1 MARPIPPERFGQLIE
16 AATKTF
22 VTRGY
27 RLTQMADI
35 AEALGVAKG
44 TLYGYVESKEALF
57 DAAVRYADGHVPP
70 PAPGALPLATPKHGA
85 TVAYIRERLATEAS
99 DMKLVQVCAGT
110 LAIEGTQRELEQVL
124 EDLYRRM
131 ARNRL
136 AVKLVDRCAAE
147 YPELAEV
154 WFGQGRWAQHE
165 LLVQLIKSRA
175 KKKHYR
181 AIEQPEVVAR
191 AVLETLAFWAVHRH
205 FDAAPQAIDD
215 ESAERAVIDLIAHG
229 LLGGA

>member
-1 MARPIPPERFGQLIE
+1 VARAIPPERFGQLIE

-22 VTRGY
+22 VARGY

-57 DAAVRYADGHVPP
+57 DAAVRYADGHVALPDP
-70 PAPGALPLATPKHGA
+70 SALPLATPRAGA
-85 TVAYIRERLATEAS
+85 TIAYIRERIRTEAAG
-99 DMKLVQVCAGT
+99 MLLVQVCAGE
-110 LAIEGTQRELEQVL
+110 LVIQGARRELETVL
-124 EDLYRRM
+124 GDLYQRM
-131 ARNRL
+131 ARNRI
-136 AVKLVDRCAAE
+136 AVKLVDRCAVD

-154 WFGQGRWAQHE
+154 WFGQGRWAQHQ
-165 LLVQLIKSRA
+165 LLVQLITTRA

-205 FDAAPQAIDD
+205 FDASPQTIDD
-215 ESAERAVIDLIAHG
+215 AAAERAVIDLLASG
-229 LLGGA
+229 LLKKP